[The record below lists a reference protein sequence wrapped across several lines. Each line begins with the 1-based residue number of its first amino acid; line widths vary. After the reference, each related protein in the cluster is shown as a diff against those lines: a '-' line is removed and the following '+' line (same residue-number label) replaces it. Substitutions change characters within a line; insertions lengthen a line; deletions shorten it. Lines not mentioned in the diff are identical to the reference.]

1 MNLVLFSKF
10 IASKT
15 EHISETIPK
24 NEQAARRIKAELV
37 LAGISQTEIANLLG
51 VKAPAV
57 NAVVCGR
64 RSVPRI
70 MAAIADA
77 VGRPVSDLWPEEQKN
92 TPTPAG
98 RNSSSV
104 GDGGRAPDPSRG

>member
-1 MNLVLFSKF
+1 MNMLIDKH
-10 IASKT
+10 
-15 EHISETIPK
+15 EHT
-24 NEQAARRIKAELV
+24 ARRKAIMII
-37 LAGISQTEIANLLG
+37 AGVSQTAVAKSLG
-51 VKAPAV
+51 ITTPAV

-98 RNSSSV
+98 RKSSSV
-104 GDGGRAPDPSRG
+104 GDGGRTPDPSRG